1 VENAYDETLLI
12 KALEANDIVSEEA
25 KLLKIAKKNM
35 PSLPVDEIDL
45 LIIER
50 QGKNISGTGVDPNII
65 GRMKIP
71 ETLEPKWPSI
81 KRIVV
86 TDLTKESHGNAVG
99 MGFADIITKKLFE
112 KIDLRA
118 VFENVSTATFL
129 ERGKIPLVADTSRQA
144 CETALRSLGL
154 GKIDYKKIRI
164 IYILDTLH
172 LSEIYVSSA
181 IFKEIKSKVRLILK
195 DVEIFDQQGEL
206 NGFKN

>member
-1 VENAYDETLLI
+1 
-12 KALEANDIVSEEA
+12 
-25 KLLKIAKKNM
+25 
-35 PSLPVDEIDL
+35 
-45 LIIER
+45 
-50 QGKNISGTGVDPNII
+50 
-65 GRMKIP
+65 
-71 ETLEPKWPSI
+71 
-81 KRIVV
+81 
-86 TDLTKESHGNAVG
+86 
-99 MGFADIITKKLFE
+99 
-112 KIDLRA
+112 
-118 VFENVSTATFL
+118 
-129 ERGKIPLVADTSRQA
+129 VADTSRQA